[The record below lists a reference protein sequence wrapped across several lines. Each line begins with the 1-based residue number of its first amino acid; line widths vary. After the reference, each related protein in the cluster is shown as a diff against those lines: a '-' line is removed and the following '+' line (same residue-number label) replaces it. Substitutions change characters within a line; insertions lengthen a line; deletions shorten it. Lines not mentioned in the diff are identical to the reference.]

1 MCSLQT
7 GGKQANSPKETNN
20 NNNNNKDGD
29 FSVPGITQPTLAAAR
44 FSSALWTPLAGGVTM
59 GLTLPSAV

>member
-7 GGKQANSPKETNN
+7 GGKQANIPKET

-44 FSSALWTPLAGGVTM
+44 FSSAPWAPLAGGVTM

>member
-7 GGKQANSPKETNN
+7 GGKQANSPKETNH
-20 NNNNNKDGD
+20 NNNKDGD

-44 FSSALWTPLAGGVTM
+44 FSSAPWTPLAGGVTM